1 MSINDSMY
9 YYVKNL
15 QKERSKTSIIILYMR
30 NEGSLSRYYYCVYRT
45 SSGYY
50 SLNRYSDH
58 TYNKKFSWKDF
69 EKDGDPSRFIRAFCF
84 Y

>member
-1 MSINDSMY
+1 
-9 YYVKNL
+9 
-15 QKERSKTSIIILYMR
+15 MR
-30 NEGSLSRYYYCVYRT
+30 NKGSFKRHYYCVYRT

-50 SLNRYSDH
+50 SLNRYNENTS
-58 TYNKKFSWKDF
+58 NEFFSWKDF